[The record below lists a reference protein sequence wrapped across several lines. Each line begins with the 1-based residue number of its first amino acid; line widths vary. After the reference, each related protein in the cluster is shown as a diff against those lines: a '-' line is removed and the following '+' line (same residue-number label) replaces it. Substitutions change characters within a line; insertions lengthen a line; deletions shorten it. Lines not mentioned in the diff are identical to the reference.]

1 MLFGEHFRNQ
11 SPSSSSFFSL
21 EEEYL
26 CDIESKGCHN
36 FPKVTFMYLEL
47 EKAMGDLAY

>member
-11 SPSSSSFFSL
+11 SPSSFSFFSL

-26 CDIESKGCHN
+26 CDIESKALPQFSKGH
-36 FPKVTFMYLEL
+36 FHVP
-47 EKAMGDLAY
+47 